1 MAVTNEV
8 LYLLVWVVTGSIL
21 GFYSFSRSYGRTRRD
36 KFIRCLLSIGI
47 GIFLA
52 LPIYTYLTEI
62 HKYSAPLNIM
72 ISGIGAFGL
81 PDFILKHWSTLTD
94 ALAEKA
100 VDQLTDADKKPK
112 HKYNNNYFDIGDGD
126 DGREE

>member
-1 MAVTNEV
+1 MAVTSEI
-8 LYLLVWVVTGSIL
+8 LYLLVWVVAGSIL
-21 GFYSFSRSYGRTRRD
+21 GFYSFSRSYGRSKKD
-36 KFIRCLLSIGI
+36 KITRCLLSIGI

-62 HKYSAPLNIM
+62 QKYSAPLNIM
-72 ISGIGAFGL
+72 ISGISAFGL

-100 VDQLTDADKKPK
+100 VDHLTDTKKSK
-112 HKYNNNYFDIGDGD
+112 HKQDDNYFNIGNDNG
-126 DGREE
+126 EER